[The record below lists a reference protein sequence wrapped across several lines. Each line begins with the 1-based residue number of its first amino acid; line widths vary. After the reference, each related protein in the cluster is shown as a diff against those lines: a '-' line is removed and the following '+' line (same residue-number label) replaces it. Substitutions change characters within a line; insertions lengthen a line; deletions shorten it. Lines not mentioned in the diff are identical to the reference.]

1 MTVPPDMILQSESMN
16 YGLYNGDNLDSGL
29 ELKPGINEI
38 TITGKG
44 KISFRWQN
52 EVMG

>member
-1 MTVPPDMILQSESMN
+1 MKKQESSVYEVLREKILS
-16 YGLYNGDNLDSGL
+16 L

-44 KISFRWQN
+44 KVSFSWN
-52 EVMG
+52 DEVMG

>member
-1 MTVPPDMILQSESMN
+1 MTLQAGNNSYGVHNGNNSE
-16 YGLYNGDNLDSGL
+16 SGL

-38 TITGKG
+38 TIVGNG
-44 KISFRWQN
+44 KISFYWNN